1 MPRKKSTK
9 QDLGRIIIL
18 PLSQASLWLSKKLL
32 EHVLKSIGKVSGE
45 SVLILL
51 LRIVLDF
58 TLGNLTGLQFAWL

>member
-45 SVLILL
+45 SVL
-51 LRIVLDF
+51 DS
-58 TLGNLTGLQFAWL
+58 TSENSS